1 MKKKPLIVDIEK
13 METLEQYAAS
23 LLYGIVS
30 LRTLEEY
37 QTRAFKLG
45 LYDEDEEE
53 TSKTII
59 WEIQRLLALYQ
70 AQMGHILERTSLSQ
84 DEILREFGAKYGTKK
99 AKK

>member
-23 LLYGIVS
+23 LLYAMAS

-37 QTRAFKLG
+37 QTRAFTLG

-53 TSKTII
+53 TSKTIV

-70 AQMGHILERTSLSQ
+70 AQMGHVLDRTDLNQDIILK
-84 DEILREFGAKYGTKK
+84 EFNKK
-99 AKK
+99 FGKK